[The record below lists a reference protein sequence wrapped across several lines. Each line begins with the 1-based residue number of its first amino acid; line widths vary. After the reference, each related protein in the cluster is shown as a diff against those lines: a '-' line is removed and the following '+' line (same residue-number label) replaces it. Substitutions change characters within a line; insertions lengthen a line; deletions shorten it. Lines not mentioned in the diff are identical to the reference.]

1 MRLHLFIC
9 GLLCLISRTQGQSLE
24 DTITQLGMI
33 RVQGFGT
40 SSTRLQTPAS
50 VSVLRESDLQRYQGT
65 SLLPSINNIPGVRM
79 EERSPGSYRLSIR
92 GSLLR
97 SPFGVRNVKLY
108 LDDFLLTDAG
118 GNSYLNLLD
127 INALT
132 GVEVLRGPSGS
143 TYGTGTGGVVL
154 LSAQPKNQDLQPHLK
169 GLPSFRLGLSAGS
182 YGMFGQHARI
192 NKTTDGGNIQISQ
205 AHYQSNGYRENS
217 RMSRDIIQWTAAHN
231 AGKNGKLKTLLLL
244 SDLNY
249 KTPGGLTLAQSQVNP
264 RQARP
269 ATPAL
274 PGAVSQQAGIM
285 NKSAILGIAY
295 THQLSQHWSWLGS
308 MTNAY
313 TDFRNPFIS
322 NYEKRREFN
331 TGLRSV
337 LSWNGD
343 LLGRPMLWQSGLEW
357 QRGFYRIDSTGNKSG
372 IPDANLVRDQAGS
385 LQAFIFTQADY
396 RITKNFT
403 VQAGISINQFNHR
416 IKRTI
421 GSPDYQ
427 VNALD
432 FNPQVVPRLA
442 LQQSLGQRTAWHVS
456 MTRGFSAP
464 SLAEVRPSAGGF
476 STDLQAEHGW
486 SFETGLKGAL
496 IKNRIQYDLT
506 WFRFDM
512 NDAIVR
518 RTNASGAEFFINAGG
533 IRQQGLETFIEAYP
547 IHRNLPG
554 GLLQL
559 KTWMSFTW
567 SDFRFGSYQSGTA
580 SLKDKRLTGVPP
592 RNLTV
597 GMDLSVP
604 QGIYLSMTCQ
614 MTDSLP
620 LTDLNDAYAPSY
632 RLLNARIGWKGKIRH
647 IELDCY
653 LAGDNLLNEAYSLG
667 NDLNAFGRRYFNP
680 SPPRNWV
687 MSVVFRKP

>member
-1 MRLHLFIC
+1 MRFHLLVL
-9 GLLCLISRTQGQSLE
+9 GLLP
-24 DTITQLGMI
+24 LGMI
-33 RVQGFGT
+33 TVGRTVSDTIPQLGLVKVHGFGT
-40 SSTRLQTPAS
+40 LSTRLQTPAS
-50 VSVLRESDLQRYQGT
+50 VSVLKEADLQRYQGT
-65 SLLPSINNIPGVRM
+65 SLLPAVNNIPGVRM

-108 LDDFLLTDAG
+108 LDDFILTDAG

-127 INALT
+127 MNGLT

-154 LSAQPKNQDLQPHLK
+154 LSTQPKTQDQQGNDPAH
-169 GLPSFRLGLSAGS
+169 PSLRFGVSAGS

-192 NKTTDGGNIQISQ
+192 TKSTESGFMQLSQ
-205 AHYQSNGYRENS
+205 AHYQSDGYRENS
-217 RMSRDIIQWTAAHN
+217 RMGRNIIQWSAAHQT
-231 AGKNGKLKTLLLL
+231 GKNGKIKTLLLL

-249 KTPGGLTLAQSQVNP
+249 RTPGGLTSAQYQANP

-269 ATPAL
+269 ATPTL

-285 NKSAILGIAY
+285 NKSALLGVAY
-295 THQLSQHWSWLGS
+295 TRRFGQHWSWLGS
-308 MTNAY
+308 ITNAY

-337 LSWNGD
+337 LSWKGD
-343 LLGRPMLWQSGLEW
+343 LFGKPMDWQSGVEW

-385 LQAFIFTQADY
+385 LQAFLFTQADY
-396 RITKNFT
+396 RLTNKLTI
-403 VQAGISINQFNHR
+403 QAGVSINQFNHR

-421 GSPDYQ
+421 GGPGYQ
-427 VNALD
+427 YDVLKFD
-432 FNPQVVPRLA
+432 PQAVPRLA
-442 LQQSLGQRTAWHVS
+442 LQHSLGQRNAWHVS
-456 MTRGFSAP
+456 LTRGFSAP

-476 STDLQAEHGW
+476 STDLQAEQGW
-486 SFETGLKGAL
+486 SFETGLKGAWL
-496 IKNRIQYDLT
+496 RNRIQYDLA

-512 NDAIVR
+512 KDAIVR
-518 RTNASGAEFFINAGG
+518 RTNPSGAEFFINAGE
-533 IRQQGLETFIEAYP
+533 IRQQGLEAFIEAYP
-547 IHRNLPG
+547 VHRNLPG
-554 GLLQL
+554 GLFQL
-559 KTWMSFTW
+559 KTWLSFTW

-580 SLKDKRLTGVPP
+580 SLKDKRLTGVP
-592 RNLTV
+592 RKNVTV

-604 QGIYLSMTCQ
+604 QGFYFSVTHQ

-620 LTDLNDAYAPSY
+620 LTDINDAFAPSY
-632 RLLNARIGWKGKIRH
+632 SLLNARLGWKGKFRK
-647 IELDCY
+647 IELDCF

-680 SPPRNWV
+680 APLRNWV
-687 MSVVFRKP
+687 TGLIIRKP